1 VAQYNYIITPVSSS
15 AINED
20 LVIDQSINNLVSD
33 FTINSFFS
41 SPKNNLKIEIY
52 SLDGTVQ
59 YENFDYRRYA
69 ELLNAAGAGKE
80 GASNITL
87 DPAADVIDT
96 GFETGDVNLVYY
108 FLNNPFS
115 QGKTGGQFFIEALS
129 PDRTELRAL
138 SQGLTNQE
146 VRDYGVAFRNKI
158 QSSNFFSE
166 FYVNFLEYTALGLN
180 IELEQIDK
188 GTAIVLKLAQ
198 PLPAGININS
208 IFTVSEVVSDTVAYN
223 VTAEIIGQQQETIFL
238 KGPNFNVEVSEENNN
253 STEYFNYNQ
262 LFSYPVTSSYYQ
274 LYSLFNEKSAQI
286 AIDHTQYSEF
296 IHFSSIEERLRN
308 FKYKLD
314 LIHSYQDSL
323 SLINSGS
330 YQSTGISG
338 SKEYYTTLI
347 EGIVNNFDHYDRY
360 LYYESGSKAWPKSTS
375 TPPYLNQESTT
386 LESTS
391 WFNREIISASN
402 FDASNFDLLIN
413 SIPTFIR
420 EDGNNEPYLMFIHMV
435 AQHFDNLWIYFKAV
449 ADKYDADNRLNF
461 GVSKDIVRSAIESFG
476 IKLDT
481 STFNN
486 ESLFSMFTGE
496 TIVTGSELITSQSII
511 LSGSDNYFLQPVPKD
526 DYQKEI
532 YKRIYH
538 NIPLLVKGKGTERGL
553 RALINCYGIPDDILE
568 IKVQG
573 GQRVEDL
580 NYFGP
585 TGATSSSLQRV
596 RIDSTGS
603 IVTGSTLSHYT
614 SVVKQDKKYSDDQN
628 VIEVG
633 FNLAQN
639 ADRFADAKL
648 TGSFSIDQYIG
659 DPRLNYSSSYEELNL
674 LASEVFREGVTW
686 DLITDLWEQSNI
698 IWDEDVFFTN
708 DPYAFIRL
716 LKFFDTSLF
725 RLIKQFVPGRSVAN
739 TGVIVRSNKLNRS
752 KAKHVQASFTNQQ
765 YTGSIEVASISAK
778 HGDTFQSASTD
789 YISEIVVDTGR
800 ILRPITDSSP
810 KYNGELS
817 GSQVTVTTGELNP
830 LNTFKK
836 QGQPFLNFDITV
848 LNFSVPLPPICTIII
863 EGTYLGEAFTIST
876 NNLNCLVQVTH
887 PVTLSTYTSLV
898 YSHNFDNFEYFTI
911 SATPFYGTT
920 FDGWYHTSGPASG
933 SLISTSNPISIYYQN
948 DLSGIEARFI

>member
-1 VAQYNYIITPVSSS
+1 MAQYNYITTPISSS

-20 LVIDQSINNLVSD
+20 LIIDQSIGNLVSD
-33 FTINSFFS
+33 FTVNSFFS

-59 YENFDYRRYA
+59 YQNFDYRRYA
-69 ELLNAAGAGKE
+69 ELLNSAGAGKE

-87 DPAADVIDT
+87 DPAADAADN
-96 GFETGDVNLVYY
+96 GFETGDVNIIYY

-115 QGKTGGQFFIEALS
+115 EGKTGGQFFIEALS

-146 VRDYGVAFRNKI
+146 VRDYGVAFRDKI
-158 QSSNFFSE
+158 QSANFFSE
-166 FYVNFLEYTALGLN
+166 FYLNFNEYTALGLN

-198 PLPAGININS
+198 PLPADLNINS
-208 IFTVSEVVSDTVAYN
+208 VFSVSEVISDTIAYN
-223 VTAEIIGQQQETIFL
+223 ITAEVVGEQQEAIFL
-238 KGPNFNVEVSEENNN
+238 KGPNFNIEVAEENSN
-253 STEYFNYNQ
+253 STEYFNYNE

-286 AIDHTQYSEF
+286 AIDHTQYSDF
-296 IHFSSIEERLRN
+296 VHFSSVEERLRN

-314 LIHSYQDSL
+314 LIHSYEDSL
-323 SLINSGS
+323 NIINSGS
-330 YQSTGISG
+330 YQNTGISG
-338 SKEYYTTLI
+338 SREYYNNLI

-360 LYYESGSKAWPKSTS
+360 LYYESGSKSWPKSTS
-375 TPPYLNQESTT
+375 TLPYLNQKSTT
-386 LESTS
+386 VEATS
-391 WFNREIISASN
+391 WFNGEIISASN
-402 FDASNFDLLIN
+402 YDASNFDLLIN
-413 SIPTFIR
+413 AIPTFIR
-420 EDGNNEPYLMFIHMV
+420 EDANNEPFLMFIHMV

-449 ADKYDADNRLNF
+449 ADKHDADNRLNF

-496 TIVTGSELITSQSII
+496 NVVTGSELITSQSII

-538 NIPLLVKGKGTERGL
+538 NIPLLIKGKGTERGL
-553 RALINCYGIPDDILE
+553 RALINCYGISDDILE

-573 GQRVEDL
+573 GQKVSDL

-585 TGATSSSLQRV
+585 TGATSSSLQRI
-596 RIDSTGS
+596 RLETTGS
-603 IVTGSTLSHYT
+603 IITGSTLSTYT
-614 SVVKQDKKYSDDQN
+614 SIIDQDKKYSDDQN

-633 FNLAQN
+633 FNLAHN
-639 ADRFADAKL
+639 VDKFADAKL
-648 TGSFSIDQYIG
+648 TGSFNIDQYIG
-659 DPRLNYSSSYEELNL
+659 DPRLNYSSSYQELNL
-674 LASEVFREGVTW
+674 LASQVFREGVTW
-686 DLITDLWEQSNI
+686 DLVTDLWEQSNI
-698 IWDEDVFFTN
+698 IWDQDILYSN

-725 RLIKQFVPGRSVAN
+725 KLIKQFVPGRSVAN
-739 TGVIVRSNKLNRS
+739 TGVVVRSNKLNRS
-752 KAKHVQASFTNQQ
+752 KAKQVQASFINQQ

-789 YISEIVVDTGR
+789 YSTEIIVDTGR
-800 ILRPITDSSP
+800 ILRPVTDSSP

-817 GSQVTVTTGELNP
+817 GSQLTVSNGELNP

-836 QGQPFLNFDITV
+836 QGQPLLNFDVTV
-848 LNFSVPLPPICTIII
+848 FSFSVPPPPICTIII
-863 EGTYLGEAFTIST
+863 QGTYIGEAFTLSSNNTNGDVSITYPISRTT
-876 NNLNCLVQVTH
+876 NTE
-887 PVTLSTYTSLV
+887 TI
-898 YSHNFDNFEYFTI
+898 YSHNYDNFEYFTVV
-911 SATPFYGTT
+911 ATTGGGLS
-920 FDGWYHTSGPASG
+920 FDGWYHSTGLLSG
-933 SLISTSNPISIYYQN
+933 SLITTDNPISIYYQN
-948 DLSGIEARFI
+948 DYSGIQARFS